1 MPAFSCG
8 RISPR
13 PEAQGAASFGIFRV
27 WVRSRLLGIVGIEHD
42 RRKGFPVDEEWSSFR
57 PLVVALVAVV
67 ALFRVLLLEVI
78 RIGERGGL
86 SAPTVREDRASEKLN
101 GHEHAE
107 DFIRRWRRR
116 VCRVRS
122 SSTLHRNLVWGGGSL
137 LVSGYKEK
145 TIIVMARGGGD
156 THESDPGES
165 FAQVVIPSEEVEHGQ
180 VHAPKVVF
188 GQSFEQREIVRER
201 RQSVQSRRDDRS
213 FPRRRRRRRGDKEG
227 IDVGGRRGFERFLA
241 SDERPTSIGIESS
254 EEIRHDD
261 VKRHERRASL
271 ERRQGSAS
279 SKLGEDFERRLIRR
293 VKAVFDFGFGTGEY
307 RSILRRGFASLIF
320 RRPNQSTSHFAARE

>member
-1 MPAFSCG
+1 METTYSPSRAPIRRHIPSKLFRRRGQTRSSAISSRLRNDERILDSEEKEEKLLTDVPAFSCG

-42 RRKGFPVDEEWSSFR
+42 RRKGFPVDEESSSF
-57 PLVVALVAVV
+57 PLVVVV
-67 ALFRVLLLEVI
+67 ALLFVLLLEVI
-78 RIGERGGL
+78 RISERGGL

-165 FAQVVIPSEEVEHGQ
+165 FAQVVIPSEEVEHGH

-188 GQSFEQREIVRER
+188 GQSFERREIVRER
-201 RQSVQSRRDDRS
+201 
-213 FPRRRRRRRGDKEG
+213 
-227 IDVGGRRGFERFLA
+227 
-241 SDERPTSIGIESS
+241 
-254 EEIRHDD
+254 
-261 VKRHERRASL
+261 
-271 ERRQGSAS
+271 
-279 SKLGEDFERRLIRR
+279 
-293 VKAVFDFGFGTGEY
+293 
-307 RSILRRGFASLIF
+307 
-320 RRPNQSTSHFAARE
+320 